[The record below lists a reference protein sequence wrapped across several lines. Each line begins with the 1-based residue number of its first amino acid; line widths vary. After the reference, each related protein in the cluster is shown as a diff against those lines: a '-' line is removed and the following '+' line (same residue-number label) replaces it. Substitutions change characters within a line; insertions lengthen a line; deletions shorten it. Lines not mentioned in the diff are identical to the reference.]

1 MFNYFVK
8 LNSKYKYAYY
18 LALIFITIPVYLSSR
33 EPERVKPNSVKYWR
47 NKWAIKLTNK
57 Y

>member
-47 NKWAIKLTNK
+47 NKWN
-57 Y
+57 